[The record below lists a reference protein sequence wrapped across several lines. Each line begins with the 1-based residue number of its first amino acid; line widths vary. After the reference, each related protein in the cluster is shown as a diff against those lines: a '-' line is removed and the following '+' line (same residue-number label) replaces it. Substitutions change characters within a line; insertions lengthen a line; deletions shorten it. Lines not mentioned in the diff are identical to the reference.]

1 MYTHTD
7 GDVSCRNHGNQAL
20 KQRVN
25 KQACKIFSSRYYYYY
40 YYYYCCYS
48 GWYLRQKPVGGSRAG
63 GLPTLPFSLSLP
75 SPFPFPLSFQTNQ
88 WEGRSDPVR
97 GNSPA
102 SPLQIPLCCFCCCC
116 YVGIRAPF
124 VAELSNLTW

>member
-40 YYYYCCYS
+40 YYCCCYS
-48 GWYLRQKPVGGSRAG
+48 GWYLRQKPVGEVGQVVS
-63 GLPTLPFSLSLP
+63 P
-75 SPFPFPLSFQTNQ
+75 PFPFPF
-88 WEGRSDPVR
+88 PFPPPFH
-97 GNSPA
+97 SP
-102 SPLQIPLCCFCCCC
+102 
-116 YVGIRAPF
+116 
-124 VAELSNLTW
+124 